1 MGPLLRHIGRTDAT
15 IWVETDEPCR
25 VGVLGR
31 AADTFEVEGHHFA
44 IVCLEGLDPGVEHR
58 YEVHLDGVRAW
69 PPEGY
74 DFPAPRI
81 RLIRDDGALR
91 LLFGSCRASAP
102 HHPPY
107 TYQRWWNR
115 KGKGIDM
122 LRSYGM
128 RMLRQPSALWP
139 DTMMMLGDQLYADQ
153 VSDSIKEIVGERE
166 VHASGPVEVLEDFEE
181 YCVGYW
187 DAWTEP
193 TVRWMLSTV
202 PTAMIFD
209 DHEINDKWNTSQAW
223 LDEKRQTDW
232 YETRIVGGLMAYW
245 IYQHLGNLSP
255 ADLAQ
260 EKTYRKVSESR
271 QGSDLV
277 RELAKRAESQ
287 DGHSRF
293 SFSRDLGPARLLM
306 VDSRTSRQLQ
316 PGRRRIVS
324 VAEWDWIKSKVD
336 GEYEHLLIASSLPFL
351 LPAGVHYIE
360 AWSEAVADGAWGRR
374 LSGLGERVRIGAN
387 LDHWA
392 CFQRSYREF
401 EDLVVDIVTGK
412 CGPSPDSLLMFGGD
426 VHHCWVDQVSLPDDA
441 PETATKIWHTV
452 CSGLRKESQAS
463 ERIVLHAGHTRL
475 AAAVGR
481 MLAKTARVG
490 KPRLRWRPVTLPHFH
505 NQVGTLEIAGGEV
518 GVRIERV
525 SGGWR
530 KPRLV
535 TVVEHKL
542 L

>member
-1 MGPLLRHIGRTDAT
+1 MGPLLRHVGRTDAT
-15 IWVETDEPCR
+15 IWIETDEPCR
-25 VGVLGR
+25 VEVLGR
-31 AADTFEVEGHHFA
+31 TAETFDVEGHHFA
-44 IVCLEGLDPGVEHR
+44 IVCLEQLDPSVEHP

-69 PPEGY
+69 PPDNYE
-74 DFPAPRI
+74 FPAPRI
-81 RLIRDDGALR
+81 RPMPDDGTLR

-102 HHPPY
+102 HRPPY

-115 KGKGIDM
+115 KGKGIDV
-122 LRSYGM
+122 LRGIGM

-139 DTMMMLGDQLYADQ
+139 DAMMMMGDQLYADQ
-153 VSDSIKEIVGERE
+153 VSDAIKEIVANRE
-166 VHASGPVEVLEDFEE
+166 IHANGPVEVLEDFEE
-181 YCVGYW
+181 YCLGYW

-232 YETRIVGGLMAYW
+232 YQTRIIGGLMAYW

-255 ADLAQ
+255 AELA
-260 EKTYRKVSESR
+260 ENKVYCKISESR
-271 QGSDLV
+271 NGTELV

-287 DGHSRF
+287 DGHSHF

-324 VAEWDWIKSKVD
+324 VEEWDWIKSQVD
-336 GEYEHLLIASSLPFL
+336 GSYHHLLIASSLPFL
-351 LPAGVHYIE
+351 LPSGVHDIE
-360 AWSEAVADGAWGRR
+360 AWSEAVSDGAWGQR

-392 CFQRSYREF
+392 CFQRSYQEF
-401 EDLVVDIVTGK
+401 EDLVIDVATGK
-412 CGPSPDSLLMFGGD
+412 CGPPPDTLLLFGGD
-426 VHHCWVDQVSLPDDA
+426 VHHCWIDAVTLPDDA
-441 PETATKIWHTV
+441 PETRTKIWQTV
-452 CSGLRKESQAS
+452 CSGLRKEPNAV
-463 ERIVLHAGHTRL
+463 ERIALHAGHTRL
-475 AAAVGR
+475 VAALGR
-481 MLAKTARVG
+481 VLAKTARVG
-490 KPRLRWRPVTLPHFH
+490 EPRLRWRPVTLPHFR
-505 NQVGTLEIAGGEV
+505 NQIGTLDIAGGEV

-525 SGGWR
+525 HGGWR
-530 KPRLV
+530 KPRME
-535 TVVEHKL
+535 TVIEHKL